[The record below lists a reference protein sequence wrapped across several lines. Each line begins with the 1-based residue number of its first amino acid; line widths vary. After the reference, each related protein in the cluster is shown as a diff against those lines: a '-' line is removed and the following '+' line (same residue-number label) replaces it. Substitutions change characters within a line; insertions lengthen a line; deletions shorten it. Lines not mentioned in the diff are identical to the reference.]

1 MKEGEENLQRERDRR
16 YGGCSATGEDL
27 DLQGGCAAVFWWRRK
42 AFMGS
47 SGAEETVERE
57 GRKERW
63 LEKKTEE

>member
-1 MKEGEENLQRERDRR
+1 
-16 YGGCSATGEDL
+16 L

-57 GRKERW
+57 GREERW